1 MLVVLRQRN
10 HYNLGIHQASSRLAA
25 HAQTTWQLEDIT
37 VLEMMMLPMTHSLG
51 SLTLGS
57 MTLAAGDAYILVSWW
72 KAVLLLA
79 PFIGWAWVIS
89 TKLDKHAQRFFL
101 GQEKWNL
108 IHMIFGV
115 AALALIVLLPV
126 GGIVGLLVAFFGA
139 SIILGIDILVF
150 ASVANKDDRIPE
162 HAKLKLNMSDVA
174 AKREEK
180 KAAKKLGS
188 SELTIVGANKMKI
201 APPEKESTAYAV
213 RLAAEEILLNAN
225 EARASQIDI
234 LPVNPETYGVSMLVD
249 GVRQPGEQLPQG
261 DAIQIIDFWKKAA
274 GLDVTDR
281 RRKQSGS
288 IDASSESMS
297 TKNVKCI
304 SSGSKNGMVLT
315 MIFNPSKAVR
325 RDPGELGM
333 TNSQYEMV
341 KEWANETQGIVL
353 LAAPNDNGRTTTM
366 YSMLKLHDAYTSN
379 IQTIEYETEDAIEG
393 VKQITFDQTQEDAD
407 FATTV
412 RSSLR
417 RDPDVVGVCDL
428 PDASTAKN
436 IANSDHD
443 RTRVYLS
450 LKSDDAI
457 SAIQLY
463 VRGVGDAKLAAAGL
477 HGVVAQKLLRTLC
490 NNCKVAYQ
498 PTPEMLKKLGLPADK
513 VKQLFKKGGQ
523 VLIRNKP
530 EICPACNGIGYEG
543 QTGCF
548 GVFPIGDEERKMIA
562 SENWTGLRTAMRK
575 RSLPSVQQAALRKA
589 VEGVTSIEEVSRIS
603 SSSKSRKSGGSSGSK
618 PASSKPQPA

>member
-1 MLVVLRQRN
+1 MLE
-10 HYNLGIHQASSRLAA
+10 
-25 HAQTTWQLEDIT
+25 TTMI
-37 VLEMMMLPMTHSLG
+37 PMTHSLG

-57 MTLAAGDAYILVSWW
+57 MTLAAGDAFILVSWW
-72 KAVLLLA
+72 KAILLMI

-89 TKLDKHAQRFFL
+89 THLDKHAQRFFL

-108 IHMIFGV
+108 IHMIFGA
-115 AALALIVLLPV
+115 AALALVVLLPM

-139 SIILGIDILVF
+139 AIILGLDILVF

-162 HAKLKLNMSDVA
+162 HAKLKLNMAEMA

-180 KAAKKLGS
+180 KAAKKLGT
-188 SELTIVGANKMKI
+188 SELIIVGANKMKI
-201 APPEKESTAYAV
+201 APPDKESTAYAV
-213 RLAAEEILLNAN
+213 RLAAEEILINGHS
-225 EARASQIDI
+225 ARASQIDI
-234 LPVNPETYGVSMLVD
+234 HPVNAETYGVSMLVD
-249 GVRQPGEQLPQG
+249 GVRQPGEQLAQS
-261 DAIQIIDFWKKAA
+261 DAVQVIDFWKKAA
-274 GLDVTDR
+274 GLDVSDR
-281 RRKQSGS
+281 RRKQTGS
-288 IDASSESMS
+288 IDASSETIS
-297 TKNVKCI
+297 TTNVKCTT
-304 SSGSKNGMVLT
+304 SGSKNGMVLT
-315 MIFNPSKAVR
+315 MLFNPSAAVR
-325 RDPGELGM
+325 RMPENLGM
-333 TNSQYEMV
+333 TGSQLEMV
-341 KEWANETQGIVL
+341 KDWAKETQGIVL
-353 LAAPNDNGRTTTM
+353 LAAPNDNGRTSTM

-379 IQTIEYETEDAIEG
+379 IQTIEYEIEDAIEG
-393 VKQITFDQTQEDAD
+393 VKQIRFDQSQEDAD

-436 IANSDHD
+436 IAISDHD
-443 RTRVYLS
+443 RTRIYLS
-450 LKSDDAI
+450 LRSDDAI
-457 SAIQLY
+457 GAIQLY
-463 VRGVGDAKLAAAGL
+463 VRGVGDAKLAAEGL

-498 PTPEMLKKLGLPADK
+498 PTPDMLKKLGLPADK

-575 RSLPSVQQAALRKA
+575 RSLPTVQQAALRKA

-603 SSSKSRKSGGSSGSK
+603 ASSSKSKKGGSGGSSGSK
-618 PASSKPQPA
+618 PASSTPQPA

>member
-1 MLVVLRQRN
+1 MLE
-10 HYNLGIHQASSRLAA
+10 
-25 HAQTTWQLEDIT
+25 TTMI
-37 VLEMMMLPMTHSLG
+37 PMTHSLG

-57 MTLAAGDAYILVSWW
+57 MTLAAGDAFILVSWW
-72 KAVLLLA
+72 KAILLMI

-89 TKLDKHAQRFFL
+89 THLDKHAQRFFL

-108 IHMIFGV
+108 IHMIFGA
-115 AALALIVLLPV
+115 AALALVVLLPM

-139 SIILGIDILVF
+139 AIILGLDILVF

-162 HAKLKLNMSDVA
+162 HAKLKLNMSEMA

-180 KAAKKLGS
+180 KAAKKLGT
-188 SELTIVGANKMKI
+188 SELIIVGANKMKI
-201 APPEKESTAYAV
+201 APPDKESTAYAV
-213 RLAAEEILLNAN
+213 RLAAEEILINGHS
-225 EARASQIDI
+225 ARASQIDI
-234 LPVNPETYGVSMLVD
+234 HPVNAETYGVSMLVD
-249 GVRQPGEQLPQG
+249 GVRQPGEQLAQS
-261 DAIQIIDFWKKAA
+261 DAVQVIDFWKKAA
-274 GLDVTDR
+274 GLDVSDR
-281 RRKQSGS
+281 RRKQTGN

-297 TKNVKCI
+297 TTNVKCTT
-304 SSGSKNGMVLT
+304 SGSKNGMVLT
-315 MIFNPSKAVR
+315 MLFNPSAAVR
-325 RDPGELGM
+325 RNPENLGM
-333 TNSQYEMV
+333 TGSQLEMV
-341 KEWANETQGIVL
+341 KDWAKETQGIVL
-353 LAAPNDNGRTTTM
+353 LAAPNDNGRTSTM

-379 IQTIEYETEDAIEG
+379 IQTIEYEIEDAIEG
-393 VKQITFDQTQEDAD
+393 VKQIRFDQSQEDAD

-457 SAIQLY
+457 GAIQLY
-463 VRGVGDAKLAAAGL
+463 VRGVGDAKLAAEGL
-477 HGVVAQKLLRTLC
+477 QGVVAQKLLRTLC

-498 PTPEMLKKLGLPADK
+498 PTPDMLKKLGLPADK

-562 SENWTGLRTAMRK
+562 AENWTGLRTAMRK
-575 RSLPSVQQAALRKA
+575 RSLPTVQQAALRKA

-603 SSSKSRKSGGSSGSK
+603 ASSSKSKKGGSGGSSGSK
-618 PASSKPQPA
+618 PASSTPQPA

>member
-1 MLVVLRQRN
+1 MLE
-10 HYNLGIHQASSRLAA
+10 
-25 HAQTTWQLEDIT
+25 TTMI
-37 VLEMMMLPMTHSLG
+37 PMTHSLG

-57 MTLAAGDAYILVSWW
+57 MTLAAGDAFILVSWW
-72 KAVLLLA
+72 KAILLMI

-89 TKLDKHAQRFFL
+89 THLDKHAQRFFL

-108 IHMIFGV
+108 IHMIFGA
-115 AALALIVLLPV
+115 AALALVVLLPM

-139 SIILGIDILVF
+139 TIILGLDILVF

-162 HAKLKLNMSDVA
+162 HAKLKLNMSEMA

-180 KAAKKLGS
+180 KAAKKLGT
-188 SELTIVGANKMKI
+188 SELIIVGANKMKI
-201 APPEKESTAYAV
+201 APPDKESTAYAV
-213 RLAAEEILLNAN
+213 RLAAEEILINGHR
-225 EARASQIDI
+225 ARASQIDI
-234 LPVNPETYGVSMLVD
+234 HPVNPETYGVSMLVD
-249 GVRQPGEQLPQG
+249 GVRQPGEQLAQS
-261 DAIQIIDFWKKAA
+261 DAVQVIDFWKKAA
-274 GLDVTDR
+274 GLDVSDR
-281 RRKQSGS
+281 RRKQTGS
-288 IDASSESMS
+288 IDASSETMS
-297 TKNVKCI
+297 TTSVKCTT
-304 SSGSKNGMVLT
+304 SGSKNGMVLT
-315 MIFNPSKAVR
+315 MLFNPSAAVR
-325 RDPGELGM
+325 RNPENLGM
-333 TNSQYEMV
+333 TGSQLEMV
-341 KEWANETQGIVL
+341 KDWAKETQGIVL
-353 LAAPNDNGRTTTM
+353 LAAPNDNGRTSTM

-379 IQTIEYETEDAIEG
+379 IQTIEYEIEDAIEG
-393 VKQITFDQTQEDAD
+393 VKQIRFDQSQEDAD

-457 SAIQLY
+457 GAIQLY
-463 VRGVGDAKLAAAGL
+463 VRGVGDAKLAAEGL
-477 HGVVAQKLLRTLC
+477 QGVVAQKLLRTLC

-498 PTPEMLKKLGLPADK
+498 PTPDMLKKLGLPADK

-562 SENWTGLRTAMRK
+562 AENWTGLRTAMRK
-575 RSLPSVQQAALRKA
+575 RSLPTVQQAALRKA

-603 SSSKSRKSGGSSGSK
+603 ASSSKSKKGGSGGSSGSK
-618 PASSKPQPA
+618 PASSTPQPA

>member
-1 MLVVLRQRN
+1 
-10 HYNLGIHQASSRLAA
+10 
-25 HAQTTWQLEDIT
+25 
-37 VLEMMMLPMTHSLG
+37 
-51 SLTLGS
+51 
-57 MTLAAGDAYILVSWW
+57 
-72 KAVLLLA
+72 
-79 PFIGWAWVIS
+79 
-89 TKLDKHAQRFFL
+89 
-101 GQEKWNL
+101 
-108 IHMIFGV
+108 
-115 AALALIVLLPV
+115 LPV

-603 SSSKSRKSGGSSGSK
+603 SSSKSRKSGGSSGNK

>member
-1 MLVVLRQRN
+1 MLE
-10 HYNLGIHQASSRLAA
+10 
-25 HAQTTWQLEDIT
+25 TTMI
-37 VLEMMMLPMTHSLG
+37 PMTHSLG

-57 MTLAAGDAYILVSWW
+57 MTLAAGDAFILVSWW
-72 KAVLLLA
+72 KAILLMI

-89 TKLDKHAQRFFL
+89 THLDKHAQRFFL

-108 IHMIFGV
+108 IHMIFGA
-115 AALALIVLLPV
+115 AALALVVLLPM

-139 SIILGIDILVF
+139 AIILGLDILVF

-162 HAKLKLNMSDVA
+162 HAKLKLNMAEMA

-180 KAAKKLGS
+180 KAAKKLGT
-188 SELTIVGANKMKI
+188 SELIIVGANKMKI
-201 APPEKESTAYAV
+201 APPDKESTAYAV
-213 RLAAEEILLNAN
+213 RLAAEEILINGHS
-225 EARASQIDI
+225 ARASQIDI
-234 LPVNPETYGVSMLVD
+234 HPVNAETYGVSMLVD
-249 GVRQPGEQLPQG
+249 GVRQPGEQLAQS
-261 DAIQIIDFWKKAA
+261 DAVQVIDFWKKAA
-274 GLDVTDR
+274 GLDVSDR
-281 RRKQSGS
+281 RRKQTGS
-288 IDASSESMS
+288 IDASSETIS
-297 TKNVKCI
+297 TTNVKCTT
-304 SSGSKNGMVLT
+304 SGSKNGMVLT
-315 MIFNPSKAVR
+315 MLFNPSAAVR
-325 RDPGELGM
+325 RMPENLGM
-333 TNSQYEMV
+333 TGSQLEMV
-341 KEWANETQGIVL
+341 KDWAKETQGIVL
-353 LAAPNDNGRTTTM
+353 LAAPNDNGRTSTM

-379 IQTIEYETEDAIEG
+379 IQTIEYEIEDAIEG
-393 VKQITFDQTQEDAD
+393 VKQIRFDQSQEDAD

-436 IANSDHD
+436 IANADHD

-457 SAIQLY
+457 GAIQLY
-463 VRGVGDAKLAAAGL
+463 VRGVGDAKLAAEGL
-477 HGVVAQKLLRTLC
+477 QGVVAQKLLRTLC

-498 PTPEMLKKLGLPADK
+498 PTPDMLKKLGLPADK

-562 SENWTGLRTAMRK
+562 AENWTGLRTAMRK
-575 RSLPSVQQAALRKA
+575 RSLPTVQQAALRKA
-589 VEGVTSIEEVSRIS
+589 VEGITSIEEVSRIS
-603 SSSKSRKSGGSSGSK
+603 ASSSKSKKGGSGGSSGSK
-618 PASSKPQPA
+618 PASSTPQPA